1 MRSLQIGNSVRQS
14 KLNSGGFATEEELHF
29 SGQDRGGGGDGK
41 ADGDPRGRRV
51 LLRWRNPLHRGD
63 LEAADGA

>member
-41 ADGDPRGRRV
+41 ADGDPHGRREDKAE
-51 LLRWRNPLHRGD
+51 LLTNGSSVSY
-63 LEAADGA
+63 EK